1 MEKPFSQ
8 ACENNKRPILDV
20 ISKHFENSELILE
33 IGTGTAQHALYFAEK
48 LKQLYWQTSDQDEYL
63 EGINLQLNEY
73 RKYNLGRPFSL
84 DVTQSK
90 WEIEHCDGVF
100 SANTSHI
107 MTWGMVEKMF
117 EGVGHILL
125 PKKEFCLYG
134 PFNFNGEYTAD
145 SNRNFDAMLH
155 ERNPKSGLR
164 NFEDLQKLAES
175 QGLSFVR
182 KYDLPANNNILV
194 WQQTK
199 DS

>member
-1 MEKPFSQ
+1 MKKPFSQ

-33 IGTGTAQHALYFAEK
+33 IGSGSAQHSLYFAEK
-48 LKQLYWQTSDQDEYL
+48 LKQLYWQTSDQEENL

-84 DVTQSK
+84 DVTQNK

-100 SANTSHI
+100 SANTTHI
-107 MTWGMVEKMF
+107 MTWSMVEKMF
-117 EGVGHILL
+117 EGVGHVLL

-134 PFNFNGEYTAD
+134 PFKFNGEYSAD
-145 SNRNFDAMLH
+145 SNKAFDEMLH
-155 ERNPKSGLR
+155 ERNPNSGLR

-175 QGLSFVR
+175 QGLSFVK

>member
-8 ACENNKRPILDV
+8 SCENNKEPILEV
-20 ISKHFENSELILE
+20 IRKHFDHSELILE

-48 LKQLYWQTSDQDEYL
+48 LKQLYWQTSDQNDYL

-84 DVTQSK
+84 DVRQK
-90 WEIEHCDGVF
+90 NWEIEHCDGVF

-107 MTWGMVEKMF
+107 MSWAMVEKMF
-117 EGVGHILL
+117 EGVGRILL

-134 PFNFNGEYTAD
+134 PFNFNGQYTAD
-145 SNRNFDAMLH
+145 SNQDFDKML
-155 ERNPKSGLR
+155 RARDPASGLR

-175 QGLSFVR
+175 QGLSFVE
-182 KYDLPANNNILV
+182 KHDLPANNNILV
-194 WQQTK
+194 WEQTK
-199 DS
+199 GN